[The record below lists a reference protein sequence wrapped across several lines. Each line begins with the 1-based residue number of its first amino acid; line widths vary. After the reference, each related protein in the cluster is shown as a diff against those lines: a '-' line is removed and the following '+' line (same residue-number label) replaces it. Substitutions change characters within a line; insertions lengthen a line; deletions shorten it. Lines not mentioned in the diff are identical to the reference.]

1 MKLYSYKQQKWFK
14 NNKLAMFANTSV
26 TFYKALLN
34 FVFYKALTHG
44 EECLLL
50 YSISF

>member
-1 MKLYSYKQQKWFK
+1 MRLYSYKQQKR
-14 NNKLAMFANTSV
+14 LATFANTSV

-34 FVFYKALTHG
+34 FLFYKALTHG